1 MSDEPRPG
9 DFLNKVNIYM
19 NKHYKVLSAPSQEEL
34 SNKVN
39 VLMDYGWSPEGGM
52 TIDESKTERYT
63 QTMIRMIEGT
73 SDNNK
78 QLLHG

>member
-1 MSDEPRPG
+1 MSS
-9 DFLNKVNIYM
+9 
-19 NKHYKVLSAPSQEEL
+19 HYKVLQAATQEEL

-52 TIDESKTERYT
+52 TVDETKAEKFT
-63 QTMIRMIEGT
+63 QTMIRKPQTIKTEG
-73 SDNNK
+73 SMGDGK

>member
-1 MSDEPRPG
+1 M
-9 DFLNKVNIYM
+9 NIYM
-19 NKHYKVLSAPSQEEL
+19 NKHYKVVSAPSQEEL

-39 VLMDYGWSPEGGM
+39 VLMDFGWSPEGGM
-52 TIDESKTERYT
+52 TIDEGKTERYT
-63 QTMIRMIEGT
+63 QTMVRMVEGN

>member
-1 MSDEPRPG
+1 M
-9 DFLNKVNIYM
+9 NIYM
-19 NKHYKVLSAPSQEEL
+19 NKHYKVLTAASQEEL

-73 SDNNK
+73 SDNKK

>member
-1 MSDEPRPG
+1 M
-9 DFLNKVNIYM
+9 NIYM
-19 NKHYKVLSAPSQEEL
+19 NKHYKVLTAASQEEL

-52 TIDESKTERYT
+52 TIDEGKTERYT
-63 QTMIRMIEGT
+63 QAMIRMTEDN
-73 SDNNK
+73 SDNSK